1 MARRTHVLSA
11 LALAAAAAL
20 VPVQATAQ
28 QAVQQSG
35 PGGGRAP
42 GRSGRPMRGADA
54 DIGSRTKLLDPTT
67 RYLQW
72 YPAEADVSIRP
83 GWFYHQEQ
91 QPKTPAQLMNLYEK
105 SVGRNASLLLNVP
118 PGRDGRIADADVA
131 SLTAF
136 GKAVRGTYGTD
147 VRRTQSP
154 GPYTFDGVA
163 VREDIRQ
170 GQRVEKFAVEARI
183 DGGWQRIVE
192 GTIIGNRRIL
202 PLASPVTATAVR
214 VKVLESRAAPHL
226 GATTLHLSSAG

>member
-1 MARRTHVLSA
+1 
-11 LALAAAAAL
+11 
-20 VPVQATAQ
+20 
-28 QAVQQSG
+28 
-35 PGGGRAP
+35 
-42 GRSGRPMRGADA
+42 MRGADA

-91 QPKTPAQLMNLYEK
+91 QPKNPAQLMNLYEK

-118 PGRDGRIADADVA
+118 PGRDGRIADADVT

-136 GKAVRGTYGTD
+136 GKAVRSTYGTD
-147 VRRTQSP
+147 VRRTQGP
-154 GPYTFDGVA
+154 GPYTFDRVA

-183 DGGWQRIVE
+183 DGSWQRIAE
-192 GTIIGNRRIL
+192 GTTIGNRRIL